1 MNHYEMMDVSAAIKS
16 LKKINEL
23 IKTPNM
29 VLFLKYFHFY
39 VLFLTCWDLA
49 FLKIKA

>member
-39 VLFLTCWDLA
+39 VLFFLHVGILH
-49 FLKIKA
+49 FLK